1 MWLGDVP
8 PGPAP
13 HNPTSSSGHGGRH
26 CWSHGV
32 LAVPAELGA
41 LPSAPSARPS
51 SARGPVWAR
60 ASPHRGGLLPPWW
73 EEGPQSSRHPLT
85 RAPEAGGLAAGGHA
99 EAQVSHESQTWRRV
113 VRRHRWKGRNEG
125 TGGKRAGH
133 TSRKGSGR
141 GDPRLQ
147 GQKPPPQNQNWSPP
161 YGACPPVSLPR
172 GGFRGQSD
180 GREPRPRA
188 KHRARSLPTP
198 PEPRPG
204 RRVRSF
210 SVYGR
215 FGGAPTIPHI
225 CLTLVLPEALQPI
238 LPGTSSCFSRTHAR
252 PHSRQR
258 QAGAFPCSLLLG
270 GL

>member
-1 MWLGDVP
+1 M
-8 PGPAP
+8 
-13 HNPTSSSGHGGRH
+13 
-26 CWSHGV
+26 
-32 LAVPAELGA
+32 PAELGA

-198 PEPRPG
+198 PPPSPG
-204 RRVRSF
+204 RAVECVPSVFTAGSVGPRRYRTSASLSSF
-210 SVYGR
+210 LKPFSPSFLGPQAASP
-215 FGGAPTIPHI
+215 GPTQDP
-225 CLTLVLPEALQPI
+225 TAD
-238 LPGTSSCFSRTHAR
+238 S
-252 PHSRQR
+252 SRQAR
-258 QAGAFPCSLLLG
+258 FPAPCSSVG
-270 GL
+270 SEDGERPSYC